1 MLFRSGNTAVE
12 LFSGMVYCRECG
24 AAMVRKTVPSGKKK
38 YVYYICAAHKNK
50 KTCSAHSLRDS
61 VLEELVLE
69 SVRGQVQQVL
79 DMEKLLE
86 LAEMTMLQ
94 KAGIQKQQGRLS
106 KKQEE
111 ISRYQRLLDSLYEN
125 LVDGVINRE
134 EYQNL
139 KRKYT
144 TLLTEAEGQAEQLHT
159 KLTHAMKVGTQE
171 NGWIEQFKKYQNLER
186 LDRAA
191 VVFLVERIFIGK
203 DRQVEIVY
211 NWQDEY
217 QWLVGLLLQVQGIQ
231 SKQEAKK
238 AFGKEKF

>member
-1 MLFRSGNTAVE
+1 M
-12 LFSGMVYCRECG
+12 
-24 AAMVRKTVPSGKKK
+24 
-38 YVYYICAAHKNK
+38 
-50 KTCSAHSLRDS
+50 
-61 VLEELVLE
+61 
-69 SVRGQVQQVL
+69 
-79 DMEKLLE
+79 
-86 LAEMTMLQ
+86 
-94 KAGIQKQQGRLS
+94 
-106 KKQEE
+106 
-111 ISRYQRLLDSLYEN
+111 
-125 LVDGVINRE
+125 INRE

-217 QWLVGLLLQVQGIQ
+217 QWLAGLLLQVQGIQ
-231 SKQEAKK
+231 SKQEARK
-238 AFGKEKF
+238 ASGKEKF